1 MSGADSV
8 VGRRPNQTFATKRG
22 HVANEET
29 IATGMAGRYALAL
42 FDLAKEQNALDR
54 VADDLN
60 GFVKLIGESDDLSR
74 LVRSPAFS
82 ADDQVR
88 ALGAVLDRAGVSDL
102 TTRFLKLVA
111 QKRRLFAVETMAKDF
126 NALKDNAD
134 GVTRARVTVAEPLTN
149 QQWTDLQQA
158 LGAMSGS
165 RSVAMDVFIDPELLG
180 GMVVQLGSRMIDSS
194 LRTKL
199 NSLRTRMKEV
209 G

>member
-1 MSGADSV
+1 M
-8 VGRRPNQTFATKRG
+8 
-22 HVANEET
+22 ANEET

-42 FDLAKEQNALDR
+42 FDLAKDGHALDR

-60 GFVKLIGESDDLSR
+60 GFVKLIGESEDLKR

-88 ALGAVLDRAGVSDL
+88 ALGAVLDKAGVSDL
-102 TTRFLKLVA
+102 TARFLKLVA
-111 QKRRLFAVETMAKDF
+111 QKRRLFAVETMVKDF
-126 NALKDNAD
+126 NALKDNAS
-134 GVTRARVTVAEPLTN
+134 GVTRARVTVAEPLSN

-158 LGAMSGS
+158 LTSISGS
-165 RSVAMDVFIDPELLG
+165 KSVAMDVFIDPDLLG
-180 GMVVQLGSRMIDSS
+180 GMTVKIGSRMIDSS